1 MSMELIKLPYKIGI
15 PIVKYLSNLGIEPRK
30 DNGGGLSFQFTQEEL
45 DQVLEIQ
52 IDEPTAG
59 CLQGIEHCHNLKSL
73 KVINKSYSAFSNSNM
88 SISDAD
94 IKIIAKLTSLESL
107 SIVGQK
113 GITWVDVTDLVNLGF
128 LSIERNN
135 GIDLVEGLE
144 SLEKIKEISIFGNKE
159 LFDLR
164 GIVNLI
170 EHNKL
175 DVLELDLLNFP
186 EVSGLIPKLLA
197 IPNCQFYETCSSG
210 KDVHYNCGTASLFQ
224 KRCLEIAKEI
234 LSQKPENTLNII
246 ILIEKYIAEH
256 ITYDYDALERKGR
269 FHETNG
275 VRRGYSN
282 GTQSAY
288 NGLIYGSC
296 VCEGYTRSMQ
306 YLLKLL
312 EIKTKNVYCIGGKDK
327 IKINEHYGNQ
337 VELPDDG
344 YHSIIRVEVGDAM
357 YYCDP
362 CWDSCRWHKG
372 DTSLPYC
379 LKNRSDISQNHTLSF
394 EENGVG
400 GIYPSIS
407 PEYIK
412 LFLENQE
419 ELLIDNSSKSK

>member
-1 MSMELIKLPYKIGI
+1 MELIKLPYEIGI

-30 DNGGGLSFQFTQEEL
+30 DNSGGLSFQFTQEEL
-45 DQVLEIQ
+45 DQVLDIR

-73 KVINKSYSAFSNSNM
+73 KIINKSYSAYSNSNV

-94 IKIIAKLTSLESL
+94 IKIISKLTSLESL

-113 GITWVDVTDLVNLGF
+113 GITWVDVTDLVNLEY

-144 SLEKIKEISIFGNKE
+144 ALEKIKEISIFGNKE
-159 LFDLR
+159 LFNLR

-186 EVSGLIPKLLA
+186 EVSELMPKLLA

-210 KDVHYNCGTASLFQ
+210 NDVHYNCGTASLFQ
-224 KRCLEIAKEI
+224 KRCLEIVKEI
-234 LSQKPENTLNII
+234 LSQKPENTLSTI

-256 ITYDYDALERKGR
+256 ITYDYDALKRKER
-269 FHETNG
+269 FHETDG

-282 GTQSAY
+282 RTQSAY
-288 NGLIYGSC
+288 NGLMYGSC

-312 EIKTKNVYCIGGKDK
+312 EIKTKNVYCISGKDK

-337 VELPDDG
+337 VELPKDG
-344 YHSIIRVEVGDAM
+344 YHSIIRVEVGNAI

-362 CWDSCRWHKG
+362 CWDSCRWHRG

-379 LKNRSDISQNHTLSF
+379 LKNRSDISQDHTLSF

-400 GIYPSIS
+400 GIYPSVS
-407 PEYIK
+407 QEYIK
-412 LFLENQE
+412 LLLENQE
-419 ELLIDNSSKSK
+419 EKLTDNRSKPKR